1 MVYGNRFL
9 PASCNKTHT
18 IMKKLLCIILMF
30 AGLTGFKPDSSR
42 TITGRVTA
50 REDGQPIPGVTIT
63 IPGTAL
69 GTQTNSAGKYTIN
82 MPGGYHELVFSFVG
96 YQRQVVSIGKAD
108 SLNIVMVASG
118 KELSEVVVTGY
129 GVQRKT
135 SITASVQTISPGYM
149 KSKDIA
155 TANTALSGRVAGV
168 MVNKQNVQAYKAVP
182 ASSAYTNN
190 VTYANDESYQPIVEN
205 GFNNAKD
212 NPLSTFSVDVDNA
225 SYSNM
230 RRFINN
236 GQLPPADAVRIEE
249 MVNYFNYDLSGP
261 KDNEPVAIHTELSS
275 APWNPAHRLLRIGLK
290 AKTIAED
297 KLPASNLVFLL
308 DVSGSMADEN
318 KLPLVKAAMK
328 MLVDEL
334 RSKDKVTIVTYAGD
348 AGLRLAPTSG
358 NNKAKID
365 SVIDQLYA
373 GGSTNG
379 GEGIKLAY
387 KMAADNFIKKGNNRI
402 IMATDG
408 DFNVGP
414 SSDGD
419 MESLIVRERETNV
432 AISIMGVGMG
442 NVKDSKMETLADKGN
457 GNYFYI
463 DNITEA
469 RKALVSEFGGTMFT
483 VAKDV
488 KLQVE
493 FNPAKVQAYRLLG
506 YEDRMLNKED
516 FNNDKKDAGDM
527 GSGHT
532 VTALY
537 EIVPAGIKDD
547 YSVSVDPLKY
557 QKTDEGQK
565 SSSNEMLTIKF
576 RYKQPESMV
585 SKLSQAVV
593 MDNPIGLQN
602 TSKDFKFAAAVA
614 EFGMLLRDSQYKQKS
629 NYDQAISLARQGKG
643 EDNDGYRSEFIKLAE
658 SAKLLAKSSLASNA
672 PVNIK

>member
-1 MVYGNRFL
+1 MEISLWRHPVI
-9 PASCNKTHT
+9 KTNT
-18 IMKKLLCIILMF
+18 IMKKLLCIILLF
-30 AGLTGFKPDSSR
+30 TGLTGFKPNSSR
-42 TITGRVTA
+42 HITGKVSDA
-50 REDGQPIPGVTIT
+50 SSGLPGVSVAVVGTTIAT
-63 IPGTAL
+63 V
-69 GTQTNSAGKYTIN
+69 TNVNGLYTIDV
-82 MPGGYHELVFSFVG
+82 PDGYSRLSFAFIG
-96 YQRQVVSIGKAD
+96 YQKQVVKIGKTD
-108 SLNIVMVASG
+108 VLNVTLVPDNKSLN
-118 KELSEVVVTGY
+118 EVVTIGY
-129 GVQRKT
+129 GAAKNRRQNRKSGNPNVDINIDAPVGNSDAKVMEAMPKQPPMIRGRAV
-135 SITASVQTISPGYM
+135 SIM
-149 KSKDIA
+149 
-155 TANTALSGRVAGV
+155 
-168 MVNKQNVQAYKAVP
+168 P
-182 ASSAYTNN
+182 AP
-190 VTYANDESYQPIVEN
+190 VNDESYQPINEN

-249 MVNYFNYDLSGP
+249 MINYFNYDLSGP
-261 KDNEPVAIHTELSS
+261 KDNEPVAIHTELST

-318 KLPLVKAAMK
+318 KLPLVKSAMK

-334 RSKDKVTIVTYAGD
+334 RSKDKVTIVTYAGA

-516 FNNDKKDAGDM
+516 FNNDRKDAGDM

-557 QKTDEGQK
+557 QKTDERQK
-565 SSSNEMLTIKF
+565 STSNEMLTIKF

>member
-1 MVYGNRFL
+1 M
-9 PASCNKTHT
+9 T
-18 IMKKLLCIILMF
+18 IMKKLLCIILLFM
-30 AGLTGFKPDSSR
+30 GLTGFKPNSSR
-42 TITGRVTA
+42 HITG
-50 REDGQPIPGVTIT
+50 
-63 IPGTAL
+63 
-69 GTQTNSAGKYTIN
+69 K
-82 MPGGYHELVFSFVG
+82 
-96 YQRQVVSIGKAD
+96 VSD
-108 SLNIVMVASG
+108 
-118 KELSEVVVTGY
+118 
-129 GVQRKT
+129 
-135 SITASVQTISPGYM
+135 
-149 KSKDIA
+149 
-155 TANTALSGRVAGV
+155 ANTALAGASVAVVGAKLYATTNINGLYAIDVPEGDYKLSFTYVGYQKMVVKIGKTDVINVVLTPNNENLNEVVTIANGIPKRSHARRGAGNADISIDAPVGNSDAKVAVANSNMSPPVSGRPVSLSL
-168 MVNKQNVQAYKAVP
+168 MP
-182 ASSAYTNN
+182 T
-190 VTYANDESYQPIVEN
+190 NDESYQPIVEN

-225 SYSNM
+225 SFSNM

-249 MVNYFNYDLSGP
+249 MLNYFSYDLSGP

-290 AKTIAED
+290 AKTIAID

-308 DVSGSMADEN
+308 DVSGSMQDAN

-334 RSKDKVTIVTYAGD
+334 RPKDKVTIVAYAGE

-358 NNKAKID
+358 GNKERID
-365 SVIDQLYA
+365 SAIDQLYA

-387 KMAADNFIKKGNNRI
+387 KMAADIFIKIVNNRI

-414 SSDGD
+414 SNDGD
-419 MESLIVRERETNV
+419 MESLIVKERATNV

-516 FNNDKKDAGDM
+516 FNNDRKDAGDM

-557 QKTDEGQK
+557 QKTDEVQK
-565 SSSNEMLTIKF
+565 STTNEMLTIKF
-576 RYKQPESMV
+576 RYKQPDSMV

-593 MDNPIGLQN
+593 NDNPEKLNN
-602 TSKDFKFAAAVA
+602 TSGDFKFAAAVA
-614 EFGMLLRDSQYKQKS
+614 EFGMLLRDSQFKQKS

-643 EDNDGYRSEFIKLAE
+643 EDNEGYRSEFIKLAE
-658 SAKLLAKSSLASNA
+658 SAKLLAKSELVSN
-672 PVNIK
+672 K

>member
-1 MVYGNRFL
+1 
-9 PASCNKTHT
+9 
-18 IMKKLLCIILMF
+18 MKKLLCIILLF
-30 AGLTGFKPDSSR
+30 TGLTGFKLNSSR
-42 TITGRVTA
+42 HITG
-50 REDGQPIPGVTIT
+50 
-63 IPGTAL
+63 
-69 GTQTNSAGKYTIN
+69 K
-82 MPGGYHELVFSFVG
+82 
-96 YQRQVVSIGKAD
+96 VSD
-108 SLNIVMVASG
+108 
-118 KELSEVVVTGY
+118 
-129 GVQRKT
+129 
-135 SITASVQTISPGYM
+135 
-149 KSKDIA
+149 
-155 TANTALSGRVAGV
+155 ANTALPGASVTVVGTTISATTDRNGLYAIDVPDGYSRLLFTYVGYVRQVVKIGKTDVINVVLTPNNNNLNEVVTIANGIPKRSRSRRNVSNPNADITIDAPIGNSDAKVTEADPNMNPPVSGRPVSLTL
-168 MVNKQNVQAYKAVP
+168 MP
-182 ASSAYTNN
+182 T
-190 VTYANDESYQPIVEN
+190 NDESYQPIVEN

-249 MVNYFNYDLSGP
+249 MVNYFSYDLSGP

-290 AKTIAED
+290 AKTIATD

-308 DVSGSMADEN
+308 DVSGSMQDAN

-334 RSKDKVTIVTYAGD
+334 RPKDKVTIVAYAGE

-358 NNKAKID
+358 GDKARID

-387 KMAADNFIKKGNNRI
+387 KMAVDNFIKNGNNRI

-419 MESLIVRERETNV
+419 MESLIVKERATNV

-516 FNNDKKDAGDM
+516 FNNDRKDAGDM

-557 QKTDEGQK
+557 QKIDEVKK
-565 SSSNEMLTIKF
+565 STSDEMLTIKF
-576 RYKQPESMV
+576 RYKQPDSMV

-593 MDNPIGLQN
+593 YDNPENLN
-602 TSKDFKFAAAVA
+602 RTSADFKFAAAVA
-614 EFGMLLRDSQYKQKS
+614 EFGMLLRDSQFKQKS

-658 SAKLLAKSSLASNA
+658 SAKLLAKSELVSN
-672 PVNIK
+672 

>member
-1 MVYGNRFL
+1 MEISSRRHPVI
-9 PASCNKTHT
+9 KTNT
-18 IMKKLLCIILMF
+18 IMKKLLCIILLF
-30 AGLTGFKPDSSR
+30 TGLTGFKPNSSHHITGKVTDSSA
-42 TITGRVTA
+42 VA
-50 REDGQPIPGVTIT
+50 LPGVSISIRGTSIAT
-63 IPGTAL
+63 STDNKGMYAIDIPDGS
-69 GTQTNSAGKYTIN
+69 N
-82 MPGGYHELVFSFVG
+82 ELTFTYVG
-96 YQRQVVSIGKAD
+96 FLKQVVKIGANKVVNIILLPNNKT
-108 SLNIVMVASG
+108 LN
-118 KELSEVVVTGY
+118 EVVTIGY
-129 GVQRKT
+129 ATTKHSRQKRMRSNPNADITVGAPVGNADAKVEEVMPNPPV
-135 SITASVQTISPGYM
+135 SIM
-149 KSKDIA
+149 R
-155 TANTALSGRVAGV
+155 NVA
-168 MVNKQNVQAYKAVP
+168 P
-182 ASSAYTNN
+182 
-190 VTYANDESYQPIVEN
+190 ANDESYQPIVEN
-205 GFNNAKD
+205 AFNNAKD

-249 MVNYFNYDLSGP
+249 MINYFSYDLAGP
-261 KDNEPVAIHTELSS
+261 KDDEPVAIHTELSS

-290 AKTIAED
+290 AKTIADD

-328 MLVDEL
+328 MLVGQL
-334 RSKDKVTIVTYAGD
+334 RAKDKVTIVSYAGE
-348 AGLRLAPTSG
+348 AGLRLATTSG
-358 NNKAKID
+358 DNKAKID
-365 SVIDQLYA
+365 SAIDQLNA

-387 KMAADNFIKKGNNRI
+387 KMAADNFIKNGNNRI

-419 MESLIVRERETNV
+419 MESLIVKERATNV

-493 FNPAKVQAYRLLG
+493 FNPVKVQAYRLLG

-557 QKTDEGQK
+557 QKADVK
-565 SSSNEMLTIKF
+565 VALSSSDEMLTIKF
-576 RYKQPESMV
+576 RYKQPDSML

-593 MDNPIGLQN
+593 MDSPIDLQN
-602 TSKDFKFAAAVA
+602 ASKDFKFASAIA
-614 EFGMLLRDSQYKQKS
+614 EFGMLLRDSQFKQKS
-629 NYDQAISLARQGKG
+629 NFDQVISLARQGRG

-658 SAKLLAKSSLASNA
+658 SAKLLAKSELVSN
-672 PVNIK
+672 

>member
-9 PASCNKTHT
+9 SASCNKTHT

-42 TITGRVTA
+42 TITGIVTA
-50 REDGQPIPGVTIT
+50 REDGQPIPGVTVI
-63 IPGTAL
+63 IPGTTL
-69 GTQTNSAGKYTIN
+69 GAQTNSAGKYSISV
-82 MPGGYHELVFSFVG
+82 PKGYHKLVFSFVG

-108 SLNIVMVASG
+108 SLNVVMVVSG

-129 GVQRKT
+129 GVQRKS
-135 SITASVQTISPGYM
+135 SITASVQTISPDYM
-149 KSKDIA
+149 KSKDINA
-155 TANTALSGRVAGV
+155 ALSGRVSGLIIT
-168 MVNKQNVQAYKAVP
+168 KQNAHAYNKAVP

-190 VTYANDESYQPIVEN
+190 VSVPPTYANDESYQSIVEN

-249 MVNYFNYDLSGP
+249 MINYFNYDLSGP

-290 AKTIAED
+290 AKTIATD
-297 KLPASNLVFLL
+297 KLPPSNLVFLL
-308 DVSGSMADEN
+308 DVSGSMQDAN

-334 RSKDKVTIVTYAGD
+334 RPKDKVTIVAYAGE

-358 NNKAKID
+358 GDKTRID
-365 SVIDQLYA
+365 SAIDQLYA

-387 KMAADNFIKKGNNRI
+387 KMAADNFIENGNNRI

-419 MESLIVRERETNV
+419 MESLIVKERETNV

-493 FNPAKVQAYRLLG
+493 FNPVKVQAYRLLG
-506 YEDRMLNKED
+506 YEDRILNKED
-516 FNNDKKDAGDM
+516 FNNDRKDAGDM

-557 QKTDEGQK
+557 QKTDKVQN
-565 SSSNEMLTIKF
+565 SSSATNEMLTIKF
-576 RYKQPESMV
+576 RYKQPDSMV

-593 MDNPIGLQN
+593 NDNPENLNN
-602 TSKDFKFAAAVA
+602 TSADFKFAAAVA
-614 EFGMLLRDSQYKQKS
+614 EFGMLLRDSQFKQKS
-629 NYDQAISLARQGKG
+629 NYDQAISLARAGKG

-658 SAKLLAKSSLASNA
+658 SAKLLAKSELVSN
-672 PVNIK
+672 K

>member
-1 MVYGNRFL
+1 MEIAFYLHPVI
-9 PASCNKTHT
+9 KTRT

-50 REDGQPIPGVTIT
+50 REDGGPIAWVTIT
-63 IPGTAL
+63 VQGTTVS
-69 GTQTNSAGKYTIN
+69 TQTDTAGKYSIN
-82 MPGGYHELVFSFVG
+82 VPRGYHKLVFAFVG
-96 YQRQVVSIGKAD
+96 YQRQVVSIDKAD
-108 SLNIVMVASG
+108 SVNVVMVASG
-118 KELSEVVVTGY
+118 NELNEVVVIGY
-129 GVQRKT
+129 GTQKKT
-135 SITASVQTISPGYM
+135 SITGSVQSISPGYLAPPV
-149 KSKDIA
+149 S
-155 TANTALSGRVAGV
+155 NELSGKVAGV
-168 MVNKQNVQAYKAVP
+168 MVGKQRGHAYKAIPTQSQYANSVP
-182 ASSAYTNN
+182 APP
-190 VTYANDESYQPIVEN
+190 TYNNDESYQPIVEN

-249 MVNYFNYDLSGP
+249 MINYFSYDLSGP

-290 AKTIAED
+290 AKTIATD

-348 AGLRLAPTSG
+348 AGLRLAPTNG
-358 NNKAKID
+358 GNKARID

-387 KMAADNFIKKGNNRI
+387 KMAADNFIEHGNNRI

-419 MESLIVRERETNV
+419 MESLIVKERETNV

-469 RKALVSEFGGTMFT
+469 RKA
-483 VAKDV
+483 
-488 KLQVE
+488 
-493 FNPAKVQAYRLLG
+493 
-506 YEDRMLNKED
+506 
-516 FNNDKKDAGDM
+516 
-527 GSGHT
+527 
-532 VTALY
+532 
-537 EIVPAGIKDD
+537 
-547 YSVSVDPLKY
+547 
-557 QKTDEGQK
+557 
-565 SSSNEMLTIKF
+565 
-576 RYKQPESMV
+576 
-585 SKLSQAVV
+585 
-593 MDNPIGLQN
+593 
-602 TSKDFKFAAAVA
+602 
-614 EFGMLLRDSQYKQKS
+614 
-629 NYDQAISLARQGKG
+629 
-643 EDNDGYRSEFIKLAE
+643 
-658 SAKLLAKSSLASNA
+658 
-672 PVNIK
+672 

>member
-1 MVYGNRFL
+1 
-9 PASCNKTHT
+9 
-18 IMKKLLCIILMF
+18 MKKLLCIILMF
-30 AGLTGFKPDSSR
+30 AGLTGFKPDGSR
-42 TITGRVTA
+42 VIVGKVTA
-50 REDGQPIPGVTIT
+50 KEDGLPLPGVSVTVEGSNI
-63 IPGTAL
+63 
-69 GTQTNSAGKYTIN
+69 GTQTNSVGKYSISV
-82 MPGGYHELVFSFVG
+82 PQGYHKLVFAFVG
-96 YQRQVVSIGKAD
+96 YQKQEVKIRKTD
-108 SLNIVMVASG
+108 SLNIVMISRG
-118 KELSEVVVTGY
+118 NDLSEVVVVGY
-129 GVQRKT
+129 GIQKKT
-135 SITASVQTISPGYM
+135 SVLGSVSSVSQGY
-149 KSKDIA
+149 IA
-155 TANTALSGRVAGV
+155 NKNMPPMNNELSGRVAGV
-168 MVNKQNVQAYKAVP
+168 MVGKQKGHGYKAVP
-182 ASSAYTNN
+182 APAQYTNS
-190 VTYANDESYQPIVEN
+190 VPAPPTYNNDESYQPIVEN

-236 GQLPPADAVRIEE
+236 GQLPPADAIRIEE

-261 KDNEPVAIHTELSS
+261 KDSEPVAIHTELSS

-290 AKTIAED
+290 AKTIAAD

-328 MLVDEL
+328 MLVDQL
-334 RSKDKVTIVTYAGD
+334 RAKDKVTIVSYAGE
-348 AGLRLAPTSG
+348 AGLRLATTNG
-358 NNKAKID
+358 DNKARID
-365 SVIDQLYA
+365 SAIDQLNA

-387 KMAADNFIKKGNNRI
+387 QMAVANFIAHGNNRI

-419 MESLIVRERETNV
+419 MESLIVKERETNV

-442 NVKDSKMETLADKGN
+442 NIKDSKMETLADKGN

-506 YEDRMLNKED
+506 YEDRILNKED

-532 VTALY
+532 VTALF

-547 YSVSVDPLKY
+547 YSASVDPLKY
-557 QKTDEGQK
+557 QKTDVK
-565 SSSNEMLTIKF
+565 TVSSALDEMLTIKF

-593 MDNPIGLQN
+593 MDTPVDLKNS
-602 TSKDFKFAAAVA
+602 SKDFKFASAVA
-614 EFGMLLRDSQYKQKS
+614 EFGMLLRDSQFKEKS
-629 NYDQAISLARQGKG
+629 SFDQAISLARQGKG

-658 SAKLLAKSSLASNA
+658 SAKLLEKSSLASNA

>member
-9 PASCNKTHT
+9 SASCNKTHT

-42 TITGRVTA
+42 TITGMVTA
-50 REDGQPIPGVTIT
+50 REDGQPIPGVTVT
-63 IPGTAL
+63 IPGTTL
-69 GTQTNSAGKYTIN
+69 GAQTNSAGKYSISV
-82 MPGGYHELVFSFVG
+82 PKGYHKLVFSFVG
-96 YQRQVVSIGKAD
+96 YQRQVVFIGKAD
-108 SLNIVMVASG
+108 SLNVVMVVSG

-135 SITASVQTISPGYM
+135 SITASVQTISPDYM
-149 KSKDIA
+149 KSKDINA
-155 TANTALSGRVAGV
+155 ALSGRVSGL
-168 MVNKQNVQAYKAVP
+168 MITKQNAHAYNKAVP

-190 VTYANDESYQPIVEN
+190 VSVPPTYANDESYQPINEN

-249 MVNYFNYDLSGP
+249 MINYFNYDLSGP

-290 AKTIAED
+290 AKNIAED
-297 KLPASNLVFLL
+297 KLPPSNLVFLL
-308 DVSGSMADEN
+308 DVSGSMQDAN

-334 RSKDKVTIVTYAGD
+334 RPKDKVTIVAYAGE

-358 NNKAKID
+358 GNKAKID
-365 SVIDQLYA
+365 SAIDQLYA

-387 KMAADNFIKKGNNRI
+387 KMAADNFIAHGNNRI

-419 MESLIVRERETNV
+419 MESLIVKERETNV

-506 YEDRMLNKED
+506 YEDRILNKED
-516 FNNDKKDAGDM
+516 FNNDRKDAGDM

-557 QKTDEGQK
+557 QKTDEVKK
-565 SSSNEMLTIKF
+565 STSNEMLTIKF
-576 RYKQPESMV
+576 RYKQPDSMI

-593 MDNPIGLQN
+593 NDNPEKLNN
-602 TSKDFKFAAAVA
+602 TSGDFKFAAAVA
-614 EFGMLLRDSQYKQKS
+614 EFGMLLRDSQFKQKS

-643 EDNDGYRSEFIKLAE
+643 EDNEGYRSEFIKLAE
-658 SAKLLAKSSLASNA
+658 SAKLLAKSELVSN
-672 PVNIK
+672 

>member
-1 MVYGNRFL
+1 
-9 PASCNKTHT
+9 
-18 IMKKLLCIILMF
+18 MKKLLCIILMF

-42 TITGRVTA
+42 TITGIVTA
-50 REDGQPIPGVTIT
+50 REDGQPIPGVTVI
-63 IPGTAL
+63 IPGTTL
-69 GTQTNSAGKYTIN
+69 GAQTNSAGKYSISV
-82 MPGGYHELVFSFVG
+82 PKGYHKLVFSFVG

-108 SLNIVMVASG
+108 SLNVVMVVSG

-129 GVQRKT
+129 GVQRKS
-135 SITASVQTISPGYM
+135 SITASVQTISPDYM
-149 KSKDIA
+149 KSKDINA
-155 TANTALSGRVAGV
+155 ALSGRVSGLIIT
-168 MVNKQNVQAYKAVP
+168 KQNAHAYNKAVP

-190 VTYANDESYQPIVEN
+190 VSVPPTYANDESYQSIVEN

-249 MVNYFNYDLSGP
+249 MINYFNYDLSGP

-290 AKTIAED
+290 AKTIATD
-297 KLPASNLVFLL
+297 KLPPSNLVFLL
-308 DVSGSMADEN
+308 DVSGSMQDAN

-334 RSKDKVTIVTYAGD
+334 RPKDKVTIVAYAGE

-358 NNKAKID
+358 GDKTRID
-365 SVIDQLYA
+365 SAIDQLYA

-387 KMAADNFIKKGNNRI
+387 KMAADNFIENGNNRI

-419 MESLIVRERETNV
+419 MESLIVKERETNV

-493 FNPAKVQAYRLLG
+493 FNPVKVQAYRLLG
-506 YEDRMLNKED
+506 YEDRILNKED
-516 FNNDKKDAGDM
+516 FNNDRKDAGDM

-557 QKTDEGQK
+557 QKTDKVQN
-565 SSSNEMLTIKF
+565 SSSATNEMLTIKF
-576 RYKQPESMV
+576 RYKQPDSMV

-593 MDNPIGLQN
+593 NDNPENLNN
-602 TSKDFKFAAAVA
+602 TSADFKFAAAVA
-614 EFGMLLRDSQYKQKS
+614 EFGMLLRDSQFKQKS
-629 NYDQAISLARQGKG
+629 NYDQAISLARAGKG

-658 SAKLLAKSSLASNA
+658 SAKLLAKSELVSN
-672 PVNIK
+672 K

>member
-1 MVYGNRFL
+1 MVYGNGVL
-9 PASCNKTHT
+9 HASCNKTNT

-30 AGLTGFKPDSSR
+30 AGLTGFRADGSHVIVGK
-42 TITGRVTA
+42 VTA
-50 REDGQPIPGVTIT
+50 KDDGLPLPGVTVIVAGTT
-63 IPGTAL
+63 I
-69 GTQTNSAGKYTIN
+69 GTQTNSVGRYSISVPK
-82 MPGGYHELVFSFVG
+82 GYNKLVFTFVG
-96 YQRQVVSIGKAD
+96 YQKKEAIIGKAD
-108 SLNIVMVASG
+108 SLNIVMTSSG
-118 KELSEVVVTGY
+118 QNLSEVVVVGY
-129 GVQRKT
+129 GVQKR
-135 SITASVQTISPGYM
+135 SAITGSVQTISPGYLAPPV
-149 KSKDIA
+149 S
-155 TANTALSGRVAGV
+155 NQLSGRVAGV
-168 MVNKQNVQAYKAVP
+168 MVGKQRGRANKTVP
-182 ASSAYTNN
+182 APSQYANTAYAPP
-190 VTYANDESYQPIVEN
+190 VYANDESYQPIVEN

-249 MVNYFNYDLSGP
+249 MINYFSYDLSGP
-261 KDNEPVAIHTELSS
+261 KDSEPVAIHTELSS

-290 AKTIAED
+290 AKTIATD

-318 KLPLVKAAMK
+318 KLPLVKSAMK
-328 MLVDEL
+328 LLVDQL
-334 RSKDKVTIVTYAGD
+334 RAKDKVTIVCYAGE

-358 NNKAKID
+358 DKKAKID
-365 SVIDQLYA
+365 SAIDQLSA
-373 GGSTNG
+373 EGSTNG

-387 KMAADNFIKKGNNRI
+387 KMAKDNFIKNGNNRI

-557 QKTDEGQK
+557 QKTNVK
-565 SSSNEMLTIKF
+565 TTTSSSDEMLTIKF

-585 SKLSQAVV
+585 SKSSQVV
-593 MDNPIGLQN
+593 VSDNPEELN
-602 TSKDFKFAAAVA
+602 KTSGDFKFAAAIA
-614 EFGMLLRDSQYKQKS
+614 EFGMLLRDSQFKQKS
-629 NYDQAISLARQGKG
+629 NFDQAISLARQGKG
-643 EDNDGYRSEFIKLAE
+643 EDNEGYRSEFIKLAE
-658 SAKLLAKSSLASNA
+658 SAKLLVKSSLVSN
-672 PVNIK
+672 N

>member
-1 MVYGNRFL
+1 
-9 PASCNKTHT
+9 
-18 IMKKLLCIILMF
+18 MKKLLCIILLF
-30 AGLTGFKPDSSR
+30 TGLTGFKPNSSR
-42 TITGRVTA
+42 HITGKVSDA
-50 REDGQPIPGVTIT
+50 
-63 IPGTAL
+63 
-69 GTQTNSAGKYTIN
+69 NSAL
-82 MPGGYHELVFSFVG
+82 PGASVTVVGTKLSATTDNNGLYAIDVPDGNNKLSFTYIG
-96 YQRQVVSIGKAD
+96 YQKQVIKIGKTD
-108 SLNIVMVASG
+108 VIYVVLIPNNSNLN
-118 KELSEVVVTGY
+118 EVVATGY
-129 GVQRKT
+129 GTAKRGHGRRSAGYTNAEINIDAPVGNSDAKVTEADPNVPAVVRGRAVSL
-135 SITASVQTISPGYM
+135 SITPS
-149 KSKDIA
+149 
-155 TANTALSGRVAGV
+155 
-168 MVNKQNVQAYKAVP
+168 
-182 ASSAYTNN
+182 
-190 VTYANDESYQPIVEN
+190 NDESYQPIAEN

-249 MVNYFNYDLSGP
+249 MINYFNYDLSGP

-290 AKTIAED
+290 AKNIAED
-297 KLPASNLVFLL
+297 KLPPSNLVFLL
-308 DVSGSMADEN
+308 DVSGSMQDAN

-334 RSKDKVTIVTYAGD
+334 RPKDKVTIVAYAGE

-358 NNKAKID
+358 GDKARID
-365 SVIDQLYA
+365 SAIDELYA

-387 KMAADNFIKKGNNRI
+387 KIAADNFIEHGNNRI

-419 MESLIVRERETNV
+419 MESLIVKERETNV

-442 NVKDSKMETLADKGN
+442 NIKDSKMETLADKGN

-506 YEDRMLNKED
+506 YEDRILNKED
-516 FNNDKKDAGDM
+516 FNNDRKDAGDM

-557 QKTDEGQK
+557 QKTDEVKK
-565 SSSNEMLTIKF
+565 SASDEMLTIKF
-576 RYKQPESMV
+576 RYKQPDSMV

-593 MDNPIGLQN
+593 NDNPENLN
-602 TSKDFKFAAAVA
+602 RTSADFKFAAAVA
-614 EFGMLLRDSQYKQKS
+614 EFGMLLRDSQFKQKS

-658 SAKLLAKSSLASNA
+658 SAKLLAKSELVSN
-672 PVNIK
+672 